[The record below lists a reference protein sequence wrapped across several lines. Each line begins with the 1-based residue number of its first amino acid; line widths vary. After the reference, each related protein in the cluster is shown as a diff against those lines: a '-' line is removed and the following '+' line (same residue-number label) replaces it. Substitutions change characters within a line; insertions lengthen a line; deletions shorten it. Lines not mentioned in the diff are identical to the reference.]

1 MYRLTVINDWLD
13 MGGRSKCVEYDF
25 LGRITMNNESI
36 LNQHIYKEN
45 LKERSIDAIK
55 GIETDRIVSMEL
67 DDDYSDS
74 DFKYLVVTVQYN

>member
-1 MYRLTVINDWLD
+1 
-13 MGGRSKCVEYDF
+13 
-25 LGRITMNNESI
+25 MNNESI
-36 LNQHIYKEN
+36 LNQHIYKEK

-67 DDDYSDS
+67 EDDYSDS